1 MIRARAKQ
9 GALLAAAL
17 ACLVVAAALAV
28 LAVDVARWRGELS
41 AGDVRY
47 RAFPGDARLWN
58 PPSIGPPRAS
68 ETLLGIEDD
77 LAYREAVRTVRI
89 GRLEDPTVSDPRLA
103 ILRTDASVRLE
114 SVLLNDP
121 HPERQSAAANLL
133 GVLSVVAFNA
143 QGAGGGGA
151 PDRSELLLNSIA
163 SFRQAIELD
172 PDNAD
177 AKFNLE
183 ALLQRGA
190 GFLPTEAAGGKR
202 PQAGGRGSRG
212 AGAGEPGSGY

>member
-1 MIRARAKQ
+1 MSPAGAASSRPATSATARFQETPVSGIRPR
-9 GALLAAAL
+9 
-17 ACLVVAAALAV
+17 
-28 LAVDVARWRGELS
+28 
-41 AGDVRY
+41 VR
-47 RAFPGDARLWN
+47 RSTVRSDCSGSRTTWPTGTR
-58 PPSIGPPRAS
+58 I
-68 ETLLGIEDD
+68 
-77 LAYREAVRTVRI
+77 RTVRI

-114 SVLLNDP
+114 SVVLNDS
-121 HPERQSAAANLL
+121 HPKRRSAASNLL
-133 GVLSVVAFNA
+133 GVLSIVAFNA

-151 PDRSELLLNSIA
+151 PDRTELLLNAIA
-163 SFRQAIELD
+163 SFRQAIEFD

-190 GFLPTEAAGGKR
+190 GLLPTEAAGGKK